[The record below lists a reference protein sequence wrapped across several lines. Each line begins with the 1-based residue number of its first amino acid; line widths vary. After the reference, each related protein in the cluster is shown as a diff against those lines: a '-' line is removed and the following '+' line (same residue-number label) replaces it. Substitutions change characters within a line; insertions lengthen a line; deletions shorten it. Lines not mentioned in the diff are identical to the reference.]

1 MSVVTRDEAVAAPGV
16 EPGAKQAASAAAAVT
31 ADPRWAAVQAR
42 DAGADGR
49 FVYSVSTTG
58 VYCRPSC
65 PSRRARP
72 EHVRFHDTVA
82 DAQQAG
88 FRSCRRCL
96 PDGPPRAELQAQL
109 VAAVIRHIEQADAPP
124 SLDDLARQAGV
135 SPGHLHRMF
144 KAQTGLTP
152 RAYAQA
158 LRARRLRE
166 QLDGGASVTDAIYA
180 AGYGSNGRFY
190 EGADAV
196 LGMTPTAWRRGG
208 ADVEI
213 RFAVGQT
220 SLGAMLVARSPR
232 GICAIA
238 LGDDPDAL
246 VRELQ
251 DRFPRAQLVGGDA
264 QFEALVARVVGLVE
278 APQLGAD
285 LPLDVRGTAFQQR
298 VWQALREIP
307 PGQTLSY
314 TELAQRIGLPQAVRA
329 VAQACASNVLAVAI
343 PCHRVVRQDGAL
355 SGYRWGVERKR
366 ELLRRESE
374 PG

>member
-1 MSVVTRDEAVAAPGV
+1 MSVVTRNEAVAVPGV

-166 QLDGGASVTDAIYA
+166 QLDGGVSVTDAIYA

-220 SLGAMLVARSPR
+220 SLGAMLVARSLR

-251 DRFPRAQLVGGDA
+251 DRFQRAQLVGGDA

-314 TELAQRIGLPQAVRA
+314 AELAQRIGLPQAVRA
-329 VAQACASNVLAVAI
+329 VARACASNVLAVAI